1 LSDIDKEETPNYIAF
16 VVSYDSVD
24 SNQSDLK
31 SASDN
36 ESKWVSDLQN
46 SFNNLMEKISMLR
59 NTNLKIVKNVKNL
72 ELERDYLL
80 KKIE

>member
-1 LSDIDKEETPNYIAF
+1 LSDTDKEETPNYIAF
-16 VVSYDSVD
+16 VASYDSVD
-24 SNQSDLK
+24 CNQSNLK

-36 ESKWVSDLQN
+36 ESKGVSDLQN

-59 NTNLKIVKNVKNL
+59 NTNLKIVKNVKNI